1 MSGMSRREVLGAIGV
16 AAGAGL
22 VRGET
27 PCRAERPQEA
37 SVDWTYVPLDPAAIA
52 AEAYRLKPDG
62 GCMYGLFTAVLTV
75 WSKKSGGS
83 CQHFPFHMFQYGEGG
98 IAGWGTVC
106 GALNAGAAVI
116 GLFEKDAARRRHL
129 IGELFSW
136 YESAELPA
144 YRPSG
149 NDSQKMATSTAAS
162 VLCHVS
168 LAKWCKAS
176 GVEVLA
182 PLRKERCR
190 RLTADVAAKTVEL
203 LNQAREIPTATLA
216 ATPDAAAP
224 KAPPIAFGKMNCSAC
239 HQESEGEPATSSR

>member
-1 MSGMSRREVLGAIGV
+1 MSGMSRREALGAIGV

-22 VRGET
+22 VSGEA
-27 PCRAERPQEA
+27 PCRAERLQEA
-37 SVDWTYVPLDPAAIA
+37 SVDWTYVPLDPAAVA
-52 AEAYRLKPDG
+52 AEAYRLQPNG
-62 GCMYGLFTAVLTV
+62 GCMDGQFTAVLTA

-83 CQHFPFHMFQYGEGG
+83 CHQFPFHMFQYGEGG

-116 GLFEKDAARRRHL
+116 GLFEKDGARRRHL

-136 YESAELPA
+136 YESSELPT

-149 NDSQKMATSTAAS
+149 NDSQKMARSTAAS

-176 GVEVLA
+176 GVEVLS

-190 RLTADVAAKTVEL
+190 QLTADVAAKTVEL
-203 LNQAREIPTATLA
+203 LNQARETPAAALA
-216 ATPDAAAP
+216 A
-224 KAPPIAFGKMNCSAC
+224 PPMPMPQK
-239 HQESEGEPATSSR
+239 PRP